1 MYLDAGTHHRRYVK
15 PKVRDRIGCPIC
27 GRDVCHSVEVILPMA
42 NFSFYQLYCELN
54 RTQWGGNYVLSPVGG
69 LQERDTY
76 EELLLP
82 HLGETL
88 GALEPL
94 RAYGDAQARHWR
106 KQHTGSAYEDQHQ
119 LNLWQLYA
127 LSRVSDL
134 LLVPFTPV
142 GDPAQV
148 SSDDEIWRSFPLR
161 MEERT
166 DWFVSLGMRQ
176 IKATAFHPFY
186 HEIVA
191 VEQSP
196 DPEEPITLVETI
208 WPGFMLGQMLF
219 CRAGVKVRGGAQH
232 IVKQIAETSTLYFTY
247 RRTNR
252 PTSDLSHGWGSN
264 SQWGTDFRRDYEDAA
279 MFYYNV
285 DRAVSVD
292 EPYPFSEYDQYDAED
307 QTVSLTRDQRI
318 ELLTHRCFIVTD
330 KPHGDL
336 WPFDFT
342 YEEPQHRQ

>member
-1 MYLDAGTHHRRYVK
+1 MEATV
-15 PKVRDRIGCPIC
+15 PMRDI
-27 GRDVCHSVEVILPMA
+27 
-42 NFSFYQLYCELN
+42 SFQRLFFDLEKQ
-54 RTQWGGNYVLSPVGG
+54 TQWVRIVNAPLHSDDATDIDIY
-69 LQERDTY
+69 QD
-76 EELLLP
+76 LLLP
-82 HLGETL
+82 HLDDAL
-88 GALEPL
+88 RALEPL

-106 KQHTGSAYEDQHQ
+106 KQNGVWAYDDQHQ
-119 LNLWQLYA
+119 LNLWSLYA

-134 LLVPFTPV
+134 LLVPFAPV
-142 GDPAQV
+142 GDTAQFAPFHSTWV
-148 SSDDEIWRSFPLR
+148 PFPLDAQ
-161 MEERT
+161 ERT
-166 DWFVSLGMRQ
+166 AWFLALGMRP
-176 IKATAFHPFY
+176 IEAVTFHPFY

-191 VEQSP
+191 VESSS
-196 DPEEPITLVETI
+196 DPSEPITLVETM
-208 WPGFMLGQMLF
+208 WPGFMLGQMLL
-219 CRAGVKVRGGAQH
+219 CRAGVKVRGGSQN
-232 IVKQIAETSTLYFTY
+232 ISKQVAETSTLYFTY
-247 RRTNR
+247 RRNNR